1 LPSSIKFLNPKSEKT
16 AIGLLSGTS
25 VDGIDA
31 ILLKIKNCGTE
42 TKVKILD
49 FKTFPIPKTLKASI
63 LLNSNNSSAKI
74 VNICELNVYLAKMFA
89 NAALNICKK
98 NKIKTEKVD
107 FIGSHGQTIHHLP
120 DKSKSRWK
128 VKSTL
133 QIGDPSVISNLTG
146 ITTVGDFRIAD
157 CTFDGDGAPLVP
169 FLDYILFRSKTNNRG
184 LLNIGG
190 IANIT
195 ILPKGCS
202 KDEVFAFDT
211 GPGNMLID
219 SLVKILFNKNFDKNA
234 KIALSGK
241 LNFEL
246 FSILQQDYYF
256 KSKPPKSTGREL
268 YGEKFVK
275 EILRFVKRIPK
286 EDIIYTLTEFTAF
299 TIYYNIK
306 KFVPAKIKLN
316 ELIVSGGGSCNPLI
330 MKLLQEYLPDVKVKK
345 FNFNGITA
353 ESKEAVLFA
362 ILANECLCGNPTNM
376 KNVTGSKK
384 DTILGKICL
393 AYN

>member
-1 LPSSIKFLNPKSEKT
+1 MPSNIKFFNPKSEKT

-31 ILLKIKNCGTE
+31 ILLKIKNFGPE
-42 TKVKILD
+42 TKVKIID
-49 FKTFPIPKTLKASI
+49 FKTYPIPKALKEFI
-63 LLNSNNSSAKI
+63 LLNSNNSTAKI
-74 VNICELNVYLAKMFA
+74 VDICGLNVYLAKQFA
-89 NAALNICKK
+89 NAAINLCKR
-98 NKIKTEKVD
+98 NKLKPKDID

-120 DKSKSRWK
+120 DKNKSMWK

-157 CTFDGDGAPLVP
+157 CAFDGDGAPLVP
-169 FLDYILFRSKTNNRG
+169 FLDYILFRSKTVSRG

-211 GPGNMLID
+211 GPGNMVID
-219 SLVKILFNKNFDKNA
+219 ALVKKLYNRNYDRNA
-234 KIALSGK
+234 KIARSGK

-246 FSILQQDYYF
+246 FSILQQDRYF

-268 YGEKFVK
+268 YGELFVK
-275 EILRFVKRIPK
+275 EIMRFEKRMPK
-286 EDIIYTLTEFTAF
+286 EDIIYTLTEFTSY
-299 TIYYNIK
+299 TIYYNID
-306 KFVPAKIKLN
+306 KFVRNRTKLD

-330 MKLLQEYLPDVKVKK
+330 MKLLQMYMPDIKVKK
-345 FNFNGITA
+345 FDYKGITA

-362 ILANECLCGNPTNM
+362 VLANECLCGNPTNM
-376 KNVTGSKK
+376 KNVTGSKR

-393 AYN
+393 GYK